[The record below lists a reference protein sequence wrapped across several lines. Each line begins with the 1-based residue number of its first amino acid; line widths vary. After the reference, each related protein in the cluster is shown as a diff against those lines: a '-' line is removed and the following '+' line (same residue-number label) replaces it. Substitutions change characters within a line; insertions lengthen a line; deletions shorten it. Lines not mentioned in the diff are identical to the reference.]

1 MEGDEAMQT
10 RRNKWMSA
18 ALSLLA
24 LGYFSG
30 AAARCD
36 APEEGEPAGAAQIL
50 WRVNPLGCEAA
61 GVEVIRVILQGPT
74 QPPPEL
80 LNFACRDEQGLVDVL
95 EMGRYTVTL
104 EGLDQDGDVTFLS
117 PPMGFSVS
125 PQTTTVTPTVR
136 LSARAA
142 SLEVAWFFENGRLC
156 SSNEVEQ
163 VVLSVFDT
171 DAFLV
176 GEQAFPCDHGVG
188 GLEGLQSGTFW
199 VEVLGLSA
207 GGVTLYRALE
217 QVELKRGQEASLE
230 LALPVCTEESC

>member
-1 MEGDEAMQT
+1 MEGDTEMQT
-10 RRNKWMSA
+10 GRNKRWWA
-18 ALSLLA
+18 ALSILA
-24 LGYFSG
+24 LVYLSG
-30 AAARCD
+30 AASRCD
-36 APEEGEPAGAAQIL
+36 APEEGEPPGAAQIL
-50 WRVNPLGCEAA
+50 WRVSPLGCEAA
-61 GVEVIRVILQGPT
+61 GVEVIRVRMEGPT
-74 QPPPEL
+74 VPAPEL
-80 LNFACRDEQGLVDVL
+80 LNFRCADELGLVDAL

-142 SLEVAWFFENGRLC
+142 QLEVAWYFENGRLC
-156 SSNEVEQ
+156 ASNEVDQ
-163 VVLSVFDT
+163 VVLSVFDA

-207 GGVTLYRALE
+207 GGVTLFRVLE
-217 QVELKRGQEASLE
+217 QVELKRGQEATLE
-230 LALPVCTEESC
+230 LGLAACTEDAC